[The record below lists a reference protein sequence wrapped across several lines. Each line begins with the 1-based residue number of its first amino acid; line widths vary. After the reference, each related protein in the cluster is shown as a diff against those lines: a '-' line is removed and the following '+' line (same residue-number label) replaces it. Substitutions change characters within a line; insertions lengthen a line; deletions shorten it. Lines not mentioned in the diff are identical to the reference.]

1 MEWKRKLTGSK
12 FQQRYSR
19 VNTIKKS
26 PDSINLESIFETVAA
41 KHGMATEPHAKS
53 VVMDALKKTH
63 KKFKAFVPGMTTDT
77 SVLLYQ

>member
-19 VNTIKKS
+19 VNT
-26 PDSINLESIFETVAA
+26 INLESIFETVAA

-63 KKFKAFVPGMTTDT
+63 KKFKAFAPGMTTDT